1 MGFWRREKTPV
12 LTPVEARLQLIGK
25 LKREIQHF
33 EREVNHIE
41 LRLQGS
47 EADIRSYT
55 RSRADSSHPEV
66 FDRKISEETKII
78 LGYLSR
84 LAEHRAE
91 IVQRQRRVLNLYDE
105 IDSIYRFGVG
115 PDREEAPAR
124 A

>member
-1 MGFWRREKTPV
+1 MGFWQRKTPL

-25 LKREIQHF
+25 LKREIKHF
-33 EREVNHIE
+33 EKEVDHIE

-47 EADIRSYT
+47 ETDVRSYM

-66 FDRKISEETKII
+66 FDRKISAEKDII
-78 LGYLSR
+78 HDYRLQ

-105 IDSIYRFGVG
+105 IDSLNRFGVG
-115 PDREEAPAR
+115 PDREEE
-124 A
+124 